1 MRILASMIPLPLPFP
16 DAINAQIHTSLDY
29 AGNLTSTGL
38 GLAGPV
44 LNPITTISATLFPET
59 ASLIAKV
66 PALVVGFFNTPPAFQ
81 TIGPYE
87 LNWETQQYKCWI
99 SQWIVFFMLLSLQLV
114 NLFWFF
120 LILRILWR
128 LVASW
133 GEVVEDERSDG
144 DDSVE
149 ETEDREN
156 ELDAMRKE
164 QGALGEV
171 EKPSLLVNGV
181 PLESGEVDKKV
192 VNGKRGDQYEGR

>member
-16 DAINAQIHTSLDY
+16 DAINAQIHHSLEY

-38 GLAGPV
+38 SLASPV
-44 LNPITTISATLFPET
+44 LNPVTSISATLFPET
-59 ASLIAKV
+59 TSLISKI
-66 PALVVGFFNTPPAFQ
+66 PALVVGFFNTPPVFQ

-133 GEVVEDERSDG
+133 GEVVEDERSDA
-144 DDSVE
+144 DDSVDGS
-149 ETEDREN
+149 EDRKK

-164 QGALGEV
+164 QGTLEEV
-171 EKPSLLVNGV
+171 EKPALLVNGV
-181 PLESGEVDKKV
+181 PVEGEKTANSKV
-192 VNGKRGDQYEGR
+192 SNGKTR